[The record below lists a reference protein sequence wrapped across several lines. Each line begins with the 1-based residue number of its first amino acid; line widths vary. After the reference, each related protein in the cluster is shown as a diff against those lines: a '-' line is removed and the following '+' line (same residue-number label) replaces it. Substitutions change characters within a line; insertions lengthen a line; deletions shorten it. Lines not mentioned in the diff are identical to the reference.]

1 MSGALFPLYTRGVFG
16 DETVLLVQLLVGLGF
31 GFALER
37 SGFARSE
44 NLVSI
49 FYGRDFRVMRV
60 MFTAI
65 LTAMAGLVMLSGAGL
80 MDMGLLYLNE
90 TFPWAQLAGG
100 LLLGIGFVISGYCPG
115 TSLAG
120 AASGRLDALLVIAGV
135 PLGSWIHAELYPL
148 IAGLANAAP
157 MGTASLPAVLGVP
170 VWVVAAGVFL
180 FAAGAFFAVGRI
192 EKWVR
197 RRFAGTG
204 TPAPGPAPIRFHPL
218 RAAPHHLLF
227 VAGLAGVLALGAAH
241 SSRSTPADWG
251 RYVGPDEHEHEGKV
265 LPPLDPLGLARIL
278 VEGSRELAIVDIDGD
293 TGRTTVPG
301 SIFLSEEELA
311 GRAAAHELPHVDAYV
326 LVSARG
332 DRVRELAPS
341 LAAHGLYTTW
351 LEGGTRAWKSTIL
364 SPPPPPGGVVTPD
377 DVALYEERASI
388 HAYFTDAKAAPA
400 RVKASPVL
408 KVAPKKRKGGGC
420 S

>member
-1 MSGALFPLYTRGVFG
+1 MSGSLFPLYTGGAFG
-16 DETVLLVQLLVGLGF
+16 DETVLFVQLLVGIGF

-90 TFPWAQLAGG
+90 TFLWAQLAGG
-100 LLLGIGFVISGYCPG
+100 LLLGAGFVVSGYCPG

-120 AASGRLDALLVIAGV
+120 AASGRLDALLVLAGV
-135 PLGSWIHAELYPL
+135 PLGSWIYAELYPWL
-148 IAGLANAAP
+148 SGFANAAH
-157 MGTASLPAVLGVP
+157 MGTASLPASLGIP

-180 FAAGAFFAVGRI
+180 FAGGAFLAVGRI
-192 EKWVR
+192 ETWVR
-197 RRFAGTG
+197 RRFAGTRV
-204 TPAPGPAPIRFHPL
+204 PAPGPAPIRLNPL

-227 VAGLAGVLALGAAH
+227 VAGLVGVVALGAAA
-241 SSRSTPADWG
+241 SARTELAGWG
-251 RYVGPDEHEHEGKV
+251 HYVGPDEHAHEGKV
-265 LPPLDPLGLARIL
+265 LPPLGALELARIL
-278 VEGSRELAIVDIDGD
+278 VEGSQEIAIIDVRSGSREDA
-293 TGRTTVPG
+293 VPG
-301 SIFLSEEELA
+301 SIFMSPDDLT

-326 LVSARG
+326 LVCRDG
-332 DRVRELAPS
+332 ERVRDLVPA
-341 LAAHGLYTTW
+341 LAAHGLYVTW
-351 LEGGTRAWKSTIL
+351 LEGGTRAWKKTVL
-364 SPPPPPGGVVTPD
+364 SPPGAPEGGVTP
-377 DVALYEERASI
+377 AEAARYEERASI
-388 HAYFTDAKAAPA
+388 HAYFTDARTAPP
-400 RVKASPVL
+400 RVKASPAL